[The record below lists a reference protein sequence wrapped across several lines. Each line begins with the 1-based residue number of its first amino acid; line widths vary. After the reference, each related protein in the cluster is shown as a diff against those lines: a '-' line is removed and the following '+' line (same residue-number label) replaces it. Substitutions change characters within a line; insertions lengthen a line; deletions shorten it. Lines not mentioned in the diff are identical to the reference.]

1 MTSERYEKRHRKLE
15 FLTGDREKIQEHFR
29 DDPDEPIPQ
38 EYLGKCYSFF
48 VKKSHGQKFDID
60 GRVFIPEEARHE
72 IELET
77 SEVFNKVIDKIF
89 TKQLTKGKRQTP
101 RKEFLEM
108 QPYEVYSWIALM
120 NYVRQSFVDGE
131 EKVLLSRK
139 EFAMIQ
145 PKESKKAK
153 LKRETRNIGVQY

>member
-1 MTSERYEKRHRKLE
+1 
-15 FLTGDREKIQEHFR
+15 
-29 DDPDEPIPQ
+29 
-38 EYLGKCYSFF
+38 
-48 VKKSHGQKFDID
+48 
-60 GRVFIPEEARHE
+60 
-72 IELET
+72 
-77 SEVFNKVIDKIF
+77 
-89 TKQLTKGKRQTP
+89 
-101 RKEFLEM
+101 
-108 QPYEVYSWIALM
+108 M